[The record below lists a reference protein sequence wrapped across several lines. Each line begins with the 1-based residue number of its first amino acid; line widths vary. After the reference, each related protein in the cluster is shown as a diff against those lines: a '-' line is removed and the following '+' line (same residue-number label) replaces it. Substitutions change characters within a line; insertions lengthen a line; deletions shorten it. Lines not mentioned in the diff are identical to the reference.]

1 MAVPCKGGGALF
13 ERVQRQD
20 FASAASFSMTK
31 PRLLDC
37 SAKIGFNL
45 LTHLFGTVGI
55 DTPARPDA
63 MEP

>member
-1 MAVPCKGGGALF
+1 MRAAAGFCP
-13 ERVQRQD
+13 QRRRILD
-20 FASAASFSMTK
+20 DKDA
-31 PRLLDC
+31 PLDC